1 MQDKFRTQI
10 VCAYLYP
17 ITKYGY
23 PPPAKNTTSYLDE
36 MSSLG
41 FQTVELEGIREEH
54 ILSMYDQ
61 RELIREKI
69 NHLEISV
76 PVYCTVLP
84 HLSSQDDTVIS
95 RQLELFRRGCE
106 TARTIG
112 ASYILDN
119 GPLPPYQFAN
129 EIPVTRHYEHEL
141 LSQAS
146 LPVQFN
152 WDQFWEK
159 LISTFQRVCD
169 IAAEFDLTYLVH
181 PAFGVLASTPEAFL
195 HFYQSVNRKNLGYNF
210 DTSNLIAL
218 KCNLSLA
225 IKQLGAHIK
234 YIHISDN
241 RGIRNEHLPP
251 GEGMINW
258 SQFFKDLQLIK
269 FDGYFGIDI
278 GGDESA
284 IQDLDLAYQKTA
296 AFLEDQLLR
305 FHHNKGD

>member
-1 MQDKFRTQI
+1 MQNKFGSQI

-23 PPPAKNTTSYLDE
+23 PPPPEHSLNYLQE
-36 MSSLG
+36 MTDLG
-41 FQTVELEGIREEH
+41 FQSVELEGIREEH
-54 ILSMYDQ
+54 LVAMYQ
-61 RELIREKI
+61 NRKAIVNKIEELQIT
-69 NHLEISV
+69 V

-84 HLSSQDDTVIS
+84 HLSSQDEKIIEK
-95 RQLELFRRGCE
+95 QLELFRLGCE
-106 TARTIG
+106 TAKSLG

-119 GPLPPYQFAN
+119 GPLPPYQFPN

-146 LPVQFN
+146 IPADFN
-152 WDQFWEK
+152 WQHFWDK

-169 IAAEFDLTYLVH
+169 IAGEFDLTYLVH

-195 HFYQSVNRKNLGYNF
+195 HFYQAVDRDNLGYNF

-225 IKQLGAHIK
+225 IKQLGSHIK

-241 RGIRNEHLPP
+241 RGSKNEHLPI
-251 GEGMINW
+251 GSGIINW
-258 SQFFKDLQLIK
+258 SQFFKDLKAI
-269 FDGYFGIDI
+269 DYRGPFGVDI
-278 GGDESA
+278 GGDESD
-284 IQDLDLAYQKTA
+284 IGDLDQAFKATA
-296 AFLEDQLLR
+296 VQIENYLKNHKL
-305 FHHNKGD
+305 